1 MGLGI
6 TLLTCILGELVVVLK
21 HRRPSQPQGPL
32 GFCFTN
38 KMKTILFIDG
48 RNFLS
53 KLELILNPKGN
64 NPIDYSTYD
73 FEGLIDKVLNGIVID
88 GKLFYL
94 GKLLKHSETLKKSE
108 ELIEQQRKLK
118 THLEQQEFEVIIAG
132 RVRGHIER
140 CPKGHD
146 ILTFKEK
153 GVDVKIATD
162 MISSAC
168 DQQVKTAIIGSSD
181 SDLQPAIKELEK
193 RRVERIY
200 LGFENSPNKGLTF
213 TTNRTILIRN
223 SEVLEFVG
231 KTLV

>member
-1 MGLGI
+1 M
-6 TLLTCILGELVVVLK
+6 
-21 HRRPSQPQGPL
+21 R
-32 GFCFTN
+32 
-38 KMKTILFIDG
+38 TILFVDG

-53 KLELILNPKGN
+53 KLGSILNPQGDRQ
-64 NPIDYSTYD
+64 IDYSIYD
-73 FEGLIDKVLNGIVID
+73 FKGLMGKVLNGIVIEE
-88 GKLFYL
+88 KLFYL
-94 GKLLKHSETLKKSE
+94 GKLLRYSETLKKSE
-108 ELIEQQRKLK
+108 ELIGEQRELK
-118 THLEQQEFEVIIAG
+118 THLDQQGFTVILAG

-140 CPKGHD
+140 CPKGYD

-162 MISSAC
+162 MISLAC
-168 DQQVKTAIIGSSD
+168 DQQLKTAIIGSSD